1 MPDEMLLKEFG
12 VLRQP
17 GAEAALEYAA
27 ARGSVQAELEA
38 VMAERGARSAYYPE
52 HLSAMMQ
59 DNLANHFRYM
69 DSVFQLYDVRSFVE
83 TVTWVF
89 ATYMGRG
96 VRAEYWKAMLPECLD
111 ILRRR
116 LTLTSFAEIA
126 PFYEALLRNVDRFAL
141 ARERFDFG
149 AGAFL
154 PKDEAHE
161 A

>member
-1 MPDEMLLKEFG
+1 MSIETLLNNFNK
-12 VLRQP
+12 LRQP
-17 GAEAALEYAA
+17 GAEAAQEYAS

-38 VMAERGARSAYYPE
+38 VMAERGAHCALYPE

-59 DNLANHFRYM
+59 DNLSNHFRYM

-96 VRAEYWKAMLPECLD
+96 VRAEYWKTMLPECLG

-116 LTLTSFAEIA
+116 MTPASFAEIA
-126 PFYEALLRNVDRFAL
+126 PFYEALLRNVDRFAQEG
-141 ARERFDFG
+141 ERFDVG
-149 AGAFL
+149 SFL

-161 A
+161 E